1 MLVLVTG
8 AAGQVAQTIF
18 RELQGGEFTFRALD
32 IAPVANVAESC
43 AQQPHACSWA
53 LAAAGCVMP

>member
-32 IAPVANVAESC
+32 IAPVANMAESC
-43 AQQPHACSWA
+43 AQLPSSSVVW
-53 LAAAGCVMP
+53 G